1 MLLVERRGK
10 VYIMSVNKKICPL
23 CGKENNCGY
32 EKGLEHG
39 ICWCT
44 TIKVPKELLAQVP
57 EEVKGKACVCRDCII
72 AFKEKH
78 SSR

>member
-1 MLLVERRGK
+1 MLLVERRKGI
-10 VYIMSVNKKICPL
+10 YMSVNKKICPL

-39 ICWCT
+39 TCWCT